1 MKLWRITQENS
12 NFTVEG
18 FLSEKDADTYTNL
31 DKGNW
36 VKEEYEGT
44 KLDSSKKEFLQFFGI
59 TKQKISNPKLREYL
73 EATICNSYYEA
84 EPIFVEDKKYECFG
98 YYTVSYYCDQW
109 WACGLNKSVKLDDN
123 YYLEEIARGEG
134 DGPLDALCA
143 LFILKNDLF
152 INKNELN
159 YFKSE
164 IGNFS

>member
-18 FLSEKDADTYTNL
+18 FLSEKDADTYINL

-44 KLDSSKKEFLQFFGI
+44 ELDASKKEFLQFFGI

-73 EATICNSYYEA
+73 EVTICNSYYEA
-84 EPIFVEDKKYECFG
+84 EPIIVDETKYERFG
-98 YYTVSYYCDQW
+98 YYTLSYYCDQW
-109 WACGLNKSVKLDDN
+109 WACGLNKSVKLNDK

-134 DGPLDALCA
+134 DSPLDALCA

-164 IGNFS
+164 IGNFN

>member
-18 FLSEKDADTYTNL
+18 FLSEKDAYINL

-59 TKQKISNPKLREYL
+59 TNQKISNPKLREYL

-84 EPIFVEDKKYECFG
+84 EPIVVEDKKYACFG

-123 YYLEEIARGEG
+123 YYLEEVARGEG
-134 DGPLDALCA
+134 DSPLDALCA